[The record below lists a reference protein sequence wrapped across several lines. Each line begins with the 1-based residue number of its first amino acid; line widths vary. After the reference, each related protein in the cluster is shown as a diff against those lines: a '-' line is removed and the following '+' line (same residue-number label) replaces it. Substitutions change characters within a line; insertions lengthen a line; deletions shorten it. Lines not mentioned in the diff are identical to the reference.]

1 MPNRGRLVITTGPLL
16 ALIAACGDLRLLSA
30 LYQEVVVPIEVCQV
44 IEEGGSAGFGLLE
57 FQQAVW
63 LKKRSSPVTLSP
75 FLRQALDRGEGS
87 VIQLARTPSLKWD
100 RHCAIAGDRLGRNTG
115 FTRIRQRGY
124 GTASQFVAPAPT
136 LMAPLTPR
144 LLNDCTLPSPKAMN
158 P

>member
-30 LYQEVVVPIEVCQV
+30 LYQEVVVPLEVCQE
-44 IEEGGSAGFGLLE
+44 IEEGGSTGFGLRE

-87 VIQLARTPSLKWD
+87 VIQLARALSLKWD
-100 RHCAIAGDRLGRNTG
+100 RNCAIAGGRLGKTTG
-115 FTRIRQRGY
+115 FTSTLQRG
-124 GTASQFVAPAPT
+124 
-136 LMAPLTPR
+136 
-144 LLNDCTLPSPKAMN
+144 
-158 P
+158 